1 MKEPAD
7 QVKDIN
13 IAKAL
18 YEKSCH
24 IVNIDGKEI
33 IQGLQHKEM
42 VNESGDN
49 EDSF

>member
-13 IAKAL
+13 LAKAL
-18 YEKSCH
+18 YEKSCN
-24 IVNIDGKEI
+24 IVNIEGKEL
-33 IQGLQHKEM
+33 IQGLQHKEV
-42 VNESGDN
+42 VNASGDN